1 MGIIGLVVLAWALAT
16 PAAAQ
21 VTCRP
26 SPLGKDVCVG
36 VPAPSMR
43 GRPADPRNGRGLSG
57 VQARPQTDTAPRLL
71 PGWRT
76 NAFGATF
83 LGPADLPPRR
93 LALPGVPRAASCKRD
108 ALGNLICR

>member
-1 MGIIGLVVLAWALAT
+1 MSMTGLAILVLALAA

-26 SPLGKDVCVG
+26 SPLGAEVCTG

-43 GRPADPRNGRGLSG
+43 GRQADPRKGRGLSG
-57 VQARPQTDTAPRLL
+57 VQARPQTDAAPRLV

-83 LGPADLPPRR
+83 LAPPDLPPRR
-93 LALPGVPRAASCKRD
+93 APLPGVAAPTSCKRD